1 MSADSSYWASVEANA
16 AADEQLAFHSDGSPV
31 AEDVL
36 CSLGVR
42 VEKKLWILD
51 DDVHG
56 VQRRIGNDAWD
67 GGVDRRRSPPAALL
81 LGAC

>member
-1 MSADSSYWASVEANA
+1 MIVSADSLYWASVEANA
-16 AADEQLAFHSDGSPV
+16 AADEQLAFHFDGSPV

-56 VQRRIGNDAWD
+56 VQRRI
-67 GGVDRRRSPPAALL
+67 RR
-81 LGAC
+81 